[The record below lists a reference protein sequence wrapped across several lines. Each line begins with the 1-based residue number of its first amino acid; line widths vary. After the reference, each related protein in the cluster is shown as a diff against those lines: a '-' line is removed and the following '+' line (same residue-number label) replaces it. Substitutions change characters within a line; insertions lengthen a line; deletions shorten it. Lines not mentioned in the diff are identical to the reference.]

1 MPSLRR
7 RARVDRLPGLFL
19 AIRSR
24 RDGLAERSRGGPY
37 CRAKQAAQAAEVI
50 VKTTGPSAKIATAMA
65 TMATAMATASAKP
78 SMRDVLGLLI
88 AFNSIAR
95 RHMHALHSGMDVKA
109 YAASVGRA
117 QPASRHPCRTAVVV
131 AGAGPQS
138 KRPPRAMR
146 VADAVERRDHFV
158 GELPRLFDNGGG

>member
-1 MPSLRR
+1 
-7 RARVDRLPGLFL
+7 
-19 AIRSR
+19 
-24 RDGLAERSRGGPY
+24 
-37 CRAKQAAQAAEVI
+37 
-50 VKTTGPSAKIATAMA
+50 MA

-138 KRPPRAMR
+138 KRPPGGGI
-146 VADAVERRDHFV
+146 ERR
-158 GELPRLFDNGGG
+158 GIISLRSLKNQAAPNAYPPMAQKAI